1 LVKVAFE
8 RMGQKCEGANKE
20 KKGLLDKLDVLDKK
34 AEVSLLSA
42 QEADLRQCLHSRL
55 SHLLR
60 EEELKWYQRSKVKH
74 LLEGDANTKY
84 FQLLTN
90 GGIGKH
96 IFSTPGWESYY

>member
-42 QEADLRQCLHSRL
+42 QEADLR
-55 SHLLR
+55 
-60 EEELKWYQRSKVKH
+60 
-74 LLEGDANTKY
+74 
-84 FQLLTN
+84 
-90 GGIGKH
+90 
-96 IFSTPGWESYY
+96 